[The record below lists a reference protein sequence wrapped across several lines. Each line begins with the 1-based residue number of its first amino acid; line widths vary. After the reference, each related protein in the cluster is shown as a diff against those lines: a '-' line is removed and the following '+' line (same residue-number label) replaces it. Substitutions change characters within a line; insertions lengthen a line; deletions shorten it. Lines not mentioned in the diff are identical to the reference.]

1 MDDNKILKYIRGHA
15 TPKEKEEFLN
25 WIDESDDNRQYYKKI
40 RKMWDMSLITANYA
54 QNPYE
59 TDFEIIRE
67 RAIGKN
73 KHTSFKRRT
82 FQHTVETISKIAA
95 IAIVTV
101 LLSYF
106 YFSTSGEKHRVSYNI
121 IEIPIGNQAK
131 ITLPDGS
138 VAWLNS
144 GTTLRYPEQ
153 FTGKNRTVQLNG
165 EGWFDISKNKE
176 KPFIVNTPLHSIT
189 VLGTTFNV
197 YAYEESNHFET
208 TLFEGSIIL
217 NNNTN
222 EKDFLKMKPGQQAIY
237 DKTTQKM
244 TVYNNREIESA
255 SAWISGYNSFYKT
268 PFSQMLERLGQYYN
282 KEIII
287 KRSDIATY
295 ECTGKFKVS
304 DALEHILDVVKAT
317 KPFKYEINEH
327 QIIIY

>member
-1 MDDNKILKYIRGHA
+1 MDDNKILKYILGHV
-15 TPKEKEEFLN
+15 TQEEKEEFLN

-40 RKMWDMSLITANYA
+40 RKMWDMSLITADYA
-54 QNPYE
+54 HNPYD
-59 TDFEIIRE
+59 TDFEIIRK
-67 RAIGKN
+67 RTIGRNKYKLF
-73 KHTSFKRRT
+73 KHTA
-82 FQHTVETISKIAA
+82 FQHILQTIGKIAA
-95 IAIVTV
+95 VAIVAV
-101 LLSYF
+101 FISYF
-106 YFSTSGEKHRVSYNI
+106 YFSTKEEKDPVSYNI
-121 IEIPIGNQAK
+121 IEIPVGNQAK

-144 GTTLRYPEQ
+144 GTILRYPEQ
-153 FTGKNRTVQLNG
+153 FTGKDRTVQLNG

-176 KPFIVNTPLHSIT
+176 KPFIVNTPLHSIK

-217 NNNTN
+217 NNNN

-244 TVYNNREIESA
+244 TVYNNREIKNA
-255 SAWISGYNSFYKT
+255 SSWILGYNSFYKT
-268 PFSQMLERLGQYYN
+268 PFNQMLERLGQYYN
-282 KEIII
+282 KEVII
-287 KRSDIATY
+287 KRSEIATY

-304 DALEHILDVVKAT
+304 DPLEHILDVVKAT

>member
-1 MDDNKILKYIRGHA
+1 MDDNKILKYIQGHA
-15 TPKEKEEFLN
+15 TREEKEEFLN

-40 RKMWDMSLITANYA
+40 RKIWDMSLITADYVH
-54 QNPYE
+54 NPYE
-59 TDFEIIRE
+59 TDFETIRK
-67 RAIGKN
+67 RTIDKD
-73 KHTSFKRRT
+73 KHKSFKRRT
-82 FQHTVETISKIAA
+82 LQHTFATIGKIAA
-95 IAIVTV
+95 VAVV
-101 LLSYF
+101 AVFFSYF
-106 YFSTSGEKHRVSYNI
+106 YFSTSWEKHPISYNI
-121 IEIPIGNQAK
+121 IEIPVGNQAK

-153 FTGKNRTVQLNG
+153 FTGKDRSVQLNG

-176 KPFIVNTPLHSIT
+176 KPFVVNTPLHSIT

-217 NNNTN
+217 NNNN
-222 EKDFLKMKPGQQAIY
+222 DKDILEMKPGQQAIY
-237 DKTTQKM
+237 DKTTRKM
-244 TVYNNREIESA
+244 TVYNNKEIKNTS
-255 SAWISGYNSFYKT
+255 SWISGYNSFYKT

-287 KRSDIATY
+287 KRPEIATY

-304 DALEHILDVVKAT
+304 DTLEHILDVVKAT